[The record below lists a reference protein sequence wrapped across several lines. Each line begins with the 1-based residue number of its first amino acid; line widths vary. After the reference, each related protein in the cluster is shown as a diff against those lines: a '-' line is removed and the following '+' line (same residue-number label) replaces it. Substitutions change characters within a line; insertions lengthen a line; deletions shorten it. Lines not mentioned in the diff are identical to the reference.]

1 MEGLILHP
9 SSTVSPSLRTLGVR
23 HVSRGGGG
31 GRGEGGAG
39 AVMGVLSTLELGA
52 WAGRRD
58 RQIEGYTF
66 THLHMRMFVLRSRRC
81 AEGGLGSP
89 PCSYH
94 RLDGERMP
102 VGVESRLVSSDARF
116 NASAP

>member
-9 SSTVSPSLRTLGVR
+9 SSPSLRTLGVR

-66 THLHMRMFVLRSRRC
+66 THADVC
-81 AEGGLGSP
+81 APFEKVRGGGS
-89 PCSYH
+89 
-94 RLDGERMP
+94 
-102 VGVESRLVSSDARF
+102 GVSALFLSQAGWRTDACRG
-116 NASAP
+116 